1 MNSKRDEAERQKLHK
16 DMMNS
21 KRDFAEGKGRSD
33 GVDSSQVLRITRTF
47 RNQQG
52 REFTRTEL
60 VRKAMVIE
68 TYVKVRNTKDDTFI
82 RQFASMDDQVKEE
95 MKKEKR
101 RIQEQL
107 RWIKKNQEK
116 ERLGIQRKKKE
127 KVKPDLKL
135 KCGAC
140 GSVGHMKTNKAC
152 SHFQGDE
159 EPQNVA
165 LTLENEER
173 LKLTVDNNTRES
185 LVNVEGTKVTI
196 SDKILKQTE
205 EVQRRAVQL
214 KIGKEELMIGKHPRP
229 ESSESHCDYLDKS
242 SFQPTKRRRSDPMVT
257 FSIYLES
264 ILQELRSLPEA
275 EAFLFPVNMKAFP
288 KYHE

>member
-68 TYVKVRNTKDDTFI
+68 TYVKVRKT
-82 RQFASMDDQVKEE
+82 
-95 MKKEKR
+95 
-101 RIQEQL
+101 
-107 RWIKKNQEK
+107 KKNQEK

-127 KVKPDLKL
+127 KVKPDLKV

-152 SHFQGDE
+152 SHFQGEE

-165 LTLENEER
+165 LTLEDEER
-173 LKLTVDNNTRES
+173 LKLTVDNDTRES

-196 SDKILKQTE
+196 RDKILKQTE
-205 EVQRRAVQL
+205 EVQRKAVQL
-214 KIGKEELMIGKHPRP
+214 KIGKEELMIGKRPRP

-275 EAFLFPVNMKAFP
+275 A
-288 KYHE
+288 